1 MLVAVLA
8 RGPEATSGAMA
19 AMLPAVDPELL
30 VAPAE
35 SRVAARPGAEGG
47 IGVEEGASV
56 VVVVEEAGLV
66 RGLVYR
72 VLAVVNG
79 SKQGGPQGTC
89 SLQRLL
95 DGKEVKDKSGTGS
108 KWFPVRSLAKAGG
121 PLGATPLHL
130 ACLFGC
136 AGGVV
141 AALAERNPKAG
152 EAVDALGRT
161 PLAIAAAV
169 REPEW

>member
-1 MLVAVLA
+1 MLA
-8 RGPEATSGAMA
+8 RDPEATSGAMA

-35 SRVAARPGAEGG
+35 SMFAARPGAEGG
-47 IGVEEGASV
+47 VGVEEGASV
-56 VVVVEEAGLV
+56 VSVVDEAGLV
-66 RGLVYR
+66 QGLVCQ
-72 VLAVVNG
+72 VLY
-79 SKQGGPQGTC
+79 KQGGPQGTC

-95 DGKEVKDKSGTGS
+95 DGKEVKDESG
-108 KWFPVRSLAKAGG
+108 KDVNWFPARSLAKAGG

-141 AALAERNPKAG
+141 AALAERNPKAW
-152 EAVDALGRT
+152 EVVDALGRT

-169 REPEW
+169 REPEWC